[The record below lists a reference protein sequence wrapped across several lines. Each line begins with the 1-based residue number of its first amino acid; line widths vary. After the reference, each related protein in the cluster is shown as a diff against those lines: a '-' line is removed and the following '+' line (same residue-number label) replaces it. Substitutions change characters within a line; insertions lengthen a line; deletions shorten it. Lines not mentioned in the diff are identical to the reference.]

1 MALAGAHDP
10 AHGAASAGRAPKLG
24 ELLAPARVKVP
35 LVGRNKDAV
44 LDELVEL
51 VTRAEHVES
60 ELEVIRNAVRER
72 ERVLSTG
79 IGEGVAIPHA
89 KYDGLPDIVMA
100 AGVSQDALEYGALD
114 GRPVRLFF
122 LILGP
127 GSAAGLQVRIL
138 SRVGRLLRDSRL
150 RKRLES
156 AADAE
161 EFLRVL
167 EEAEAAG

>member
-1 MALAGAHDP
+1 
-10 AHGAASAGRAPKLG
+10 
-24 ELLAPARVKVP
+24 
-35 LVGRNKDAV
+35 
-44 LDELVEL
+44 
-51 VTRAEHVES
+51 
-60 ELEVIRNAVRER
+60 
-72 ERVLSTG
+72 
-79 IGEGVAIPHA
+79 
-89 KYDGLPDIVMA
+89 
-100 AGVSQDALEYGALD
+100 VSQDALEYGALD

>member
-1 MALAGAHDP
+1 MALAGAQDTAHP
-10 AHGAASAGRAPKLG
+10 APSAGRGPRLR

-35 LVGRNKDAV
+35 LVGGDKEAV

-51 VTRAEHVES
+51 VVRS
-60 ELEVIRNAVRER
+60 ERLERERKAIQLAVRER

-89 KYDGLPDIVMA
+89 KYDGLRDIVMA
-100 AGVSQDALEYGALD
+100 AGVSRDALEYGALD

-127 GSAAGLQVRIL
+127 GSAAGVQVRIL
-138 SRVGRLLRDSRL
+138 SRIGRLMRDGNIRE
-150 RKRLES
+150 RLES

-161 EFLRVL
+161 RFLQLL